1 MNRIGIGFAITS
13 IIGTMYAGAS
23 VFTGAT
29 DFAIGLSV
37 ALVGLLGFIVAVEN
51 S

>member
-1 MNRIGIGFAITS
+1 VKRISLGFAMTS
-13 IIGTMYAGAS
+13 LIGTMYAGAS

-37 ALVGLLGFIVAVEN
+37 ALVGMLGFVVAVEL
-51 S
+51 